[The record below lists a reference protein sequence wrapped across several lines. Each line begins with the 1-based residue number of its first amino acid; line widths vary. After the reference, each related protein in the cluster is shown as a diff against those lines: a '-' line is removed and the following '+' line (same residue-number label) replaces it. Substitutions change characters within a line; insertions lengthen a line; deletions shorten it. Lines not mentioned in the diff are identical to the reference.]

1 MSGNSKRVAFSLT
14 PSLPQ
19 VAHIRLSFL
28 GRLQMA
34 PYLFLPREDHQG
46 GKELENR
53 GKWFRHAPALSTRSN
68 SVPSRTEDLTVVDA
82 AVVGTER
89 PSARKRVTTPGTS
102 VRSCRRV
109 VIERKGR
116 NRFGGGRSVKRITRI
131 PAKKNLPVLRPAG
144 EKKNDLGAKAINA
157 CGE

>member
-1 MSGNSKRVAFSLT
+1 MVPAR
-14 PSLPQ
+14 
-19 VAHIRLSFL
+19 AHVVHQEQL
-28 GRLQMA
+28 GSIEE
-34 PYLFLPREDHQG
+34 P
-46 GKELENR
+46 K
-53 GKWFRHAPALSTRSN
+53 
-68 SVPSRTEDLTVVDA
+68 DLTVVEA
-82 AVVGTER
+82 AVAGTER

-144 EKKNDLGAKAINA
+144 EK
-157 CGE
+157 